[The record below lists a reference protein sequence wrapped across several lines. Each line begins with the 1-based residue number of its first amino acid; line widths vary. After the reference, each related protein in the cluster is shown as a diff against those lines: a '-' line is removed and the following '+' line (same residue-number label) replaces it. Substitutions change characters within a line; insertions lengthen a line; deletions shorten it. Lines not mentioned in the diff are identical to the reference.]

1 MSTGMV
7 LDKAF
12 RLYGENFPLMV
23 GISAI
28 FSVPTLLLSLLTVRV
43 FTPGVLD
50 IRALLAVLIG
60 SLGTIIGFVFVYPL
74 TIGATTKAVSERYLG
89 NPVTIGAAMKEAW
102 SSLGTLIL
110 NQLVVGVIV
119 AVGFLLLIV
128 PGILW
133 TLSYSMIVPVTILE
147 TRRRSLNRPE
157 IRRRSWELVR
167 DNRGKVFAIM
177 FVIIVIQML
186 LGWGAQLV
194 VNTILGTGSTALIL
208 GGVSSNLAS
217 IFIYPLQTIAITLLY
232 YDLRIR
238 KEGFDLEMLS
248 HAIGSPSPNVSA

>member
-1 MSTGMV
+1 
-7 LDKAF
+7 
-12 RLYGENFPLMV
+12 
-23 GISAI
+23 
-28 FSVPTLLLSLLTVRV
+28 VPTLLLSLITVRV
-43 FTPGVLD
+43 FTPGAGLD
-50 IRALLAVLIG
+50 VTALLGVLLAALG
-60 SLGTIIGFVFVYPL
+60 SIIGFVFVYPL
-74 TIGATTKAVSERYLG
+74 TIGATAKAVSERYLG

-102 SSLGTLIL
+102 SNLGTLIL

-119 AVGFLLLIV
+119 AVGFLLLFV
-128 PGILW
+128 PGLLW

-147 TRRRSLNRPE
+147 TRRGNLNRPE

-186 LGWGAQLV
+186 LGWGAQLLAA
-194 VNTILGTGSTALIL
+194 TILGTGSTALLL
-208 GGVSSNLAS
+208 GGVASNLAS

-248 HAIGSPSPNVSA
+248 QAIGSPSPNVSA